1 MILGIDPGNTTGMA
15 VFNDGKLTGLW
26 SCSSVECLQYLEATR
41 VDHVVLEDSRLQQHI
56 WNAGGKDRPQALRVA
71 RNVGSID
78 RICAQV
84 EEICVSRDISL
95 LMISPRA
102 KGGKTPAEEF
112 KAVTGWDGRTNEH
125 QRDAAMLAW
134 NYRNLAPEKKV

>member
-1 MILGIDPGNTTGMA
+1 MILGVDPGTTTGMA
-15 VFNDGKLTGLW
+15 CFTDGKLTGLGD
-26 SCSSVECLQYLEATR
+26 CTSVDLLRFLCETEI
-41 VDHVVLEDSRLQQHI
+41 DHVILEDSRLQSHI
-56 WNAGGKDRPQALRVA
+56 WNAGGKDRPQAMRVA

-112 KAVTGWDGRTNEH
+112 KAVTGWTGRTNEH
-125 QRDAAMLAW
+125 QRDAAMIAW
-134 NYRNLAPEKKV
+134 NYRNLAPEKKL